1 MKKAKTINE
10 YSAPETIVV
19 DITLGHIVLGNASN
33 ETLGNVEEGNAGD
46 DWYD

>member
-1 MKKAKTINE
+1 MKNTETINE

-19 DITLGHIVLGNASN
+19 DISLGHIVLGNASN
-33 ETLGNVEEGNAGD
+33 EALGNVGEGNAGE

>member
-1 MKKAKTINE
+1 MKKVKTINE

-19 DITLGHIVLGNASN
+19 EITLGHIVLASN
-33 ETLGNVEEGNAGD
+33 ETQNVEEGNAGD